1 MLLSAVIVGVI
12 LILWISAVTYWLWQ
26 TDQHYK
32 KLVATTGRTDLR
44 SILERLLSG
53 QANLAEHLKKVE
65 GGLGTLDK
73 KTQSHISKVASVRFN
88 PYSNTGSN
96 QSFALAMLDSANS
109 GVVLLS
115 LHGREGTRI
124 YVKPVVSGKSR
135 YELSSEEK
143 QALEEAIKKVN

>member
-1 MLLSAVIVGVI
+1 MLLSGAAFLVLIIWLAVI
-12 LILWISAVTYWLWQ
+12 TFWLWQ

-65 GGLGTLDK
+65 GGLGELNK

-96 QSFALAMLDSANS
+96 QSFALAMLDGNNS
-109 GVVLLS
+109 GVILLS

-124 YVKPVVSGKSR
+124 YVKPVLNGKSR

-143 QALEEAIKKVN
+143 QTLEEAIKKS

>member
-1 MLLSAVIVGVI
+1 MLLSVVAFLVLFVW
-12 LILWISAVTYWLWQ
+12 LASLTFWLWR

-32 KLVATTGRTDLR
+32 KLVSTTGRTDLR

-53 QANLAEHLKKVE
+53 QANLVEHLRKVE
-65 GGLGTLDK
+65 GGLAALNK
-73 KTQSHISKVASVRFN
+73 KTQGHISKVASVRFN
-88 PYSNTGSN
+88 PYSDTGSN
-96 QSFALAMLDSANS
+96 QSFALAMLDGTNS

-135 YELSSEEK
+135 YELSAEER
-143 QALEEAIKKVN
+143 QALEEAIKKS